1 MMKEQTTGFDSLRL
15 DCQLCF
21 PLYVCAKEIVRKYK
35 PHLDEIDLTYTQ
47 YLAMMVLWERREINV
62 RDLGRI
68 LTLDSGTLT
77 PLLKKLEQKG
87 YLTRVRDK
95 RDERCLDVSLTE
107 KGEKL
112 KESAACIPEKVASCL
127 GLSPEE
133 AGTLHALLRKILANL
148 PEPEEE

>member
-1 MMKEQTTGFDSLRL
+1 MPELTNEFDPLRL

-21 PLYVCAKEIVRKYK
+21 PLYACAKEIVRKYK
-35 PHLDEIDLTYTQ
+35 PYLDEIDLTYTQ
-47 YLAMMVLWERREINV
+47 YITMMVLWERREINV

-87 YLTRVRDK
+87 YLTRARDK
-95 RDERCLDVSLTE
+95 SDERRLDICLTG
-107 KGEKL
+107 KGEEL
-112 KESAACIPEKVASCL
+112 KRCAAAIPGRIAPCL

-133 AGTLHALLRKILANL
+133 AGTLYSLLYKILAHL

>member
-1 MMKEQTTGFDSLRL
+1 MTDQTNGFDPLRL

-35 PHLDEIDLTYTQ
+35 PHLDGIDLTYTQ
-47 YLAMMVLWERREINV
+47 YLAMMVLWERRTVNV

-87 YLTRVRDK
+87 YLVRARDK
-95 RDERCLDVSLTE
+95 QDERCLDVSLTE

-112 KESAACIPEKVASCL
+112 KDRAACIPGKVAPCL

-133 AGTLHALLRKILANL
+133 AKTLHSLLHRILAHL
-148 PEPEEE
+148 PETEEG